1 MINYSITT
9 LYHVG
14 SNGIHFG
21 MQEYNKAQAAK
32 VELLI
37 SASTGSG
44 VTAQLMGHRRPPV
57 LIC

>member
-9 LYHVG
+9 LYRVG

-32 VELLI
+32 VELFI
-37 SASTGSG
+37 SAYAQG
-44 VTAQLMGHRRPPV
+44 VG
-57 LIC
+57 